1 MLPFARFLAAV
12 MPRPIR
18 LCCTCCLG
26 LAFLVQADA
35 QQSPTPK
42 VANSS
47 NSTAQEH
54 PISADE
60 AQRMISRGQLS
71 EAEIQL
77 DALARQQPAV
87 PGVERMRGMIHYQRN
102 EFDAA
107 NAAFEKALGQD
118 SNDLQAV
125 QMRGVTLYRMGRPS
139 EAIPLLERANSTI
152 ASANADGTY
161 VLAAAYLDVHR
172 YNDARM
178 IFAKQYNLPADSAA
192 SYLFMGR
199 MLLRRNYP
207 TESEQMTRKAL
218 ELEPGLPQAHLLLG
232 QLALALYRT
241 PDAIVEFEAERK
253 INPMSG
259 EVYERLG
266 DSYLRASR
274 YEDAQQALNCA
285 LLLEPNATGPYILLG
300 QVLLKREDPLTA
312 LNYLLR
318 AERVDP
324 GNHYTHLLLGQ
335 AYRALGR
342 KEDAT
347 REYKFVEKIQNT
359 PDSQK

>member
-1 MLPFARFLAAV
+1 MGFALMTHV
-12 MPRPIR
+12 H
-18 LCCTCCLG
+18 
-26 LAFLVQADA
+26 A
-35 QQSPTPK
+35 QQSSVPK
-42 VANSS
+42 APNSS
-47 NSTAQEH
+47 SSTAQAH
-54 PISADE
+54 SISPDDV
-60 AQRMISRGQLS
+60 QRMISRGQLS
-71 EAEIQL
+71 EAEAQL
-77 DALARQQPAV
+77 AILAQQHPEP

-102 EFDAA
+102 EFAEA
-107 NAAFEKALGQD
+107 NTAFEKAIAQD

-125 QMRGVTLYRMGRPS
+125 QMRGVTFYRMGQPA

-152 ASANADGTY
+152 ASVNADGTY
-161 VLAAAYLDVHR
+161 VLAISYLDVHR
-172 YNDARM
+172 YDDARR
-178 IFAKQYNLPADSAA
+178 IFAQQYKLPPDSAA
-192 SYLFMGR
+192 SYLFTAR
-199 MLLRRNYP
+199 MLLRRDYP
-207 TESEQMTRKAL
+207 TESEQMARKAL

-232 QLALALYRT
+232 QLALARSHVE
-241 PDAIVEFEAERK
+241 DAIVEFEAERK

-285 LLLEPNATGPYILLG
+285 LLLEPNSTGPYILLG

-324 GNHYTHLLLGQ
+324 GNHFTHLLLGQ

-347 REYKFVEKIQNT
+347 REFKDTERIQNSDET
-359 PDSQK
+359 QR